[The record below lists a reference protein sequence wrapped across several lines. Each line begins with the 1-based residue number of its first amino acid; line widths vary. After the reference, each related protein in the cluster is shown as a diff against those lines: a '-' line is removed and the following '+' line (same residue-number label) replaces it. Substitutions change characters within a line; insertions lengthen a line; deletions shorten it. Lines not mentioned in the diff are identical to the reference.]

1 MMNLPGRYTGD
12 PTMRYGIVAAA
23 ALTAVLAAA
32 LSSTGAQ
39 AEQWCGYAAA
49 QDNALIQC
57 GYSTVADCQ
66 TATGKGGTCFVDPYL
81 ALRTR
86 RPAVLPVNF
95 TPAR

>member
-1 MMNLPGRYTGD
+1 
-12 PTMRYGIVAAA
+12 MRYGIVAAA
-23 ALTAVLAAA
+23 AITAGFAAV

-39 AEQWCGYAAA
+39 AEEWCGYTA

-81 ALRTR
+81 ALRTK